1 MVLWGQTAAPGASR
15 LVRGHPG
22 STCTPQRLVLESE
35 GPRGRPAVPGASGRC
50 PRPAVSTNSPGPL
63 GLGSEVPGS
72 TSCPGRLR
80 PWSNGLRG
88 LPAVPGRLGLVSA
101 GPRCRP
107 SVPGYSSRARGSGV
121 STTSLGRLGSG
132 PRARGVDQ
140 LLWAIPAR
148 VRGHTVSTSCPAR
161 RGPGS
166 ECPRRRP
173 GVPCDSDPG
182 PRALGVHQHS
192 RETCAR
198 VRWPEVSTSSPGRL
212 GPYPMARGVFW
223 LSRVT
228 RDCAKG
234 PRFRPAFLGISRLPL
249 RAPGVDQQARTT
261 LARVRGP
268 VKSTCGSG

>member
-1 MVLWGQTAAPGASR
+1 MPDV
-15 LVRGHPG
+15 
-22 STCTPQRLVLESE
+22 
-35 GPRGRPAVPGASGRC
+35 PRGRPDAPGDSGPY
-50 PRPAVSTNSPGPL
+50 PRAQVL
-63 GLGSEVPGS
+63 

-198 VRWPEVSTSSPGRL
+198 VRWPEVSTSSRGRL
-212 GPYPMARGVFW
+212 GPYPMARGVFE

-234 PRFRPAFLGISRLPL
+234 PRCRTALPGISRLPL
-249 RAPGVDQQARTT
+249 RAPGVDQQARTI

>member
-1 MVLWGQTAAPGASR
+1 MPDV
-15 LVRGHPG
+15 
-22 STCTPQRLVLESE
+22 
-35 GPRGRPAVPGASGRC
+35 PRGRPDAPGDSG
-50 PRPAVSTNSPGPL
+50 PYP
-63 GLGSEVPGS
+63 
-72 TSCPGRLR
+72 
-80 PWSNGLRG
+80 
-88 LPAVPGRLGLVSA
+88 
-101 GPRCRP
+101 
-107 SVPGYSSRARGSGV
+107 RARGVDQLSRATPALVQRPEASTSSPRAPRARFRGTPVSTIGTGLFVPCPRVRV
-121 STTSLGRLGSG
+121 STTSLGRLGPG

-212 GPYPMARGVFW
+212 GPYPMARGVFE

-234 PRFRPAFLGISRLPL
+234 PRCRTALPGISRLPL